1 MLHILTLHLSDK
13 WVDIQKRELARF
25 ISEPYKVY
33 ARLGEEP
40 FKFKVNEKGERV
52 KYSDTTISYDKHK
65 DKFDGAI
72 SGAQHWTYSM
82 GKLIDYVLKNFEV
95 KSDDTILLLDSD
107 AFPIA
112 PMGDFLEKKLE
123 EYPFVSAQEPMHE
136 WDRNPLYLIP
146 HPMFMAFKA
155 KHIIEDNLTDYLRN
169 IIKDKNDNW
178 WGGTINWLKE
188 RGYDYY
194 PLVRSNKTNLHP
206 LYYGIY
212 DDLIYHHWAGSRNM
226 ITRPDRI
233 RAQETGENVDDIAK
247 ENHEMSSQVFERVTS
262 ENNID
267 NMMQY
272 LKGEY
277 EES

>member
-82 GKLIDYVLKNFEV
+82 GKLVDYVLKNFEV

-155 KHIIEDNLTDYLRN
+155 KHIIEDNLTDYLRE

-212 DDLIYHHWAGSRNM
+212 DDLIYHHW
-226 ITRPDRI
+226 
-233 RAQETGENVDDIAK
+233 IA
-247 ENHEMSSQVFERVTS
+247 
-262 ENNID
+262 
-267 NMMQY
+267 
-272 LKGEY
+272 
-277 EES
+277 